1 MSLKEKMQRYIL
13 SKKQQMQ
20 RGIEVTQQM
29 KAERMRRKIQNARH
43 LQPGTMKYG
52 LFHRQNPLEFMT
64 EAYDVRKK
72 KRDMKTKNKD
82 PEE

>member
-1 MSLKEKMQRYIL
+1 MGFRDRIRHYII

-43 LQPGTMKYG
+43 LQPGTIRYG
-52 LFHRQNPLEFMT
+52 LFHRQNPLDFMT
-64 EAYDVRKK
+64 EMYDVRKK
-72 KRDMKTKNKD
+72 KRDMKTKNKE